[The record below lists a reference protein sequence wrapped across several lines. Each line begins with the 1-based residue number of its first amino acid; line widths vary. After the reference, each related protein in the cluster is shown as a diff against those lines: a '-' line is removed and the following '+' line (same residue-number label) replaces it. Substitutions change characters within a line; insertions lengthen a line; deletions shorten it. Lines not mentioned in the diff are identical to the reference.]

1 MFTNTE
7 RRLYEKE
14 IKLLQKQNKEL
25 LTRCKMAEQYQNE
38 YKELTKKLKNME
50 LQYQKNMKKS
60 EQLLNEYQ
68 KFIEELGK

>member
-7 RRLYEKE
+7 RKLYEKE
-14 IKLLQKQNKEL
+14 IKSLQKKNKEL
-25 LTRCKMAEQYQNE
+25 LARCEIAEQYQNE
-38 YKELTKKLKNME
+38 YKELTEKLKDME